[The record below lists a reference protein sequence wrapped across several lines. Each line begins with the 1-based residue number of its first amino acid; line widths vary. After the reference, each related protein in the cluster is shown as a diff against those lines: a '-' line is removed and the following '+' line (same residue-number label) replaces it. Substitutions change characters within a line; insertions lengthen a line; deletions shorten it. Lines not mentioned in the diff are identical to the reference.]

1 MISHLAVVHGIP
13 LITERR
19 TPISWAATTLHR
31 MGYADHGVPD
41 CILLWYACTDNLLIF
56 SVDTNINILQD
67 SVFSLKA
74 TSQPPD
80 S

>member
-13 LITERR
+13 LTTERR
-19 TPISWAATTLHR
+19 TPILWAATALHR
-31 MGYADHGVPD
+31 MGDAGHGVPD

-56 SVDTNINILQD
+56 SVDMNVNILQD
-67 SVFSLKA
+67 LVFSLRA